1 MMIDDMRA
9 PNGQELSIAEPR
21 GRCADPRGRSAEI
34 RVKSAS
40 IRDKLFFRTA
50 VPRTAWGVLTA
61 LVMLAFPAFAGA
73 QDTGLPLGSTPPS
86 AVVETL
92 DGKPIDLAKLTK
104 GAPAVIEFWATWC
117 ENCEHLLPAM
127 QKASTKYGA
136 KVKFVAVAVSVNQ
149 SPKRVQ
155 LHAAKY
161 KVPGVQLFD
170 AKGDATGK
178 WDVPAT
184 SHVVVLDKRGRVVYT
199 GVGGEQDIEAAIR
212 KAF

>member
-1 MMIDDMRA
+1 MTRRQLI
-9 PNGQELSIAEPR
+9 R
-21 GRCADPRGRSAEI
+21 GMATLFTLVVGSGRW
-34 RVKSAS
+34 RV
-40 IRDKLFFRTA
+40 
-50 VPRTAWGVLTA
+50 
-61 LVMLAFPAFAGA
+61 AGA
-73 QDTGLPLGSTPPS
+73 QDGGLDLGTVAPGA
-86 AVVETL
+86 AVQTL
-92 DGKPIDLAKLTK
+92 DGKPVDLKTVIGK
-104 GAPAVIEFWATWC
+104 GQPAVVEFWATWC

-149 SPKRVQ
+149 SAKRVQ

-161 KVPGVQLFD
+161 NVPGVQLFD

-184 SHVVVLDKRGRVVYT
+184 SHVVVLDRKGRVVYT
-199 GVGGEQDIEAAIR
+199 GVGGDQDIEAAIR